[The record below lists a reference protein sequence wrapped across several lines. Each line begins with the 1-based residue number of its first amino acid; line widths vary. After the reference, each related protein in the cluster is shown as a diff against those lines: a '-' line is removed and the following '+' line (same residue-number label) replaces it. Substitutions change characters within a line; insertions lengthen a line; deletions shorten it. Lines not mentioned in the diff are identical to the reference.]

1 MGRRRLHERR
11 HGMGFARD
19 ESNEQRASEEMSGG
33 GAVCTGNCQSAW
45 VVKERST
52 ELDCGQLMSRERRAI
67 GERRLDGAVASLHRW
82 GPRTHSVLDY
92 CTTGRSFRA
101 IASRRLCPVG
111 MVFDEVW
118 PHDPQ
123 QPTQSGHA
131 MHKTTQDTGP
141 PPPRGLYNITLPRP
155 SASVWDSSCC

>member
-33 GAVCTGNCQSAW
+33 GAVCTGDCQSAW
-45 VVKERST
+45 AVKERST

-111 MVFDEVW
+111 MVL
-118 PHDPQ
+118 
-123 QPTQSGHA
+123 T
-131 MHKTTQDTGP
+131 
-141 PPPRGLYNITLPRP
+141 RCGLMIRRSRP
-155 SASVWDSSCC
+155 SPATQCTRPDKSRQGGCTT